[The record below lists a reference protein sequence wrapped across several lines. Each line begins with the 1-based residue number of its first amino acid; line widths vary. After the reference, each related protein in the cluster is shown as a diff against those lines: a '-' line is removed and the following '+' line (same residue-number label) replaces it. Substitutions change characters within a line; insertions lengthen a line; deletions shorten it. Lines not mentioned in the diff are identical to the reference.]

1 VIHEVDLALTALL
14 RDTLAAGTDILFE
27 PPSPEWTVRT
37 RPPTVSLF
45 LYGVREDL
53 DGRQAT
59 WQDSVD
65 DRGRVIARRPSPRRY
80 RLCYLATCWAGS
92 VTDEHGL
99 LSAVLAGLTAADVV
113 PDRHVTG
120 QLSPPVHLAVAHP
133 DLPTVPIELWHALGV
148 APRTGLD
155 VVVTATLQRA
165 PDTGLATAPGTVDL
179 GVAGTGPRP
188 PKPPRQLPAPTG
200 RIRE

>member
-1 VIHEVDLALTALL
+1 MIPEVDLALTALL
-14 RDTLAAGTDILFE
+14 RGKLAAGTEVLFE

-37 RPPTVSLF
+37 RPPMVSLF
-45 LYGVREDL
+45 LYKVREDL
-53 DGRQAT
+53 EGRQSS

-92 VTDEHGL
+92 VADEHTL
-99 LSAVLAGLTAADVV
+99 LTSVLDGLTVADVI
-113 PDRHVTG
+113 PDRHLTG
-120 QLSPPVHLAVAHP
+120 QLTPPVHVAVAHP

-179 GVAGTGPRP
+179 GVAGSV
-188 PKPPRQLPAPTG
+188 PKPPKRRPQLPAPTG